1 MRRIA
6 ILKFIVLL
14 TIAVLLNSCG
24 EQPYYEKVYSFE
36 NKEWNQQVKPS
47 FTVEIKDINKEYNF
61 IVTLRT
67 STDYKYSNLWIFMS
81 TITPDGQKAR
91 EPFQIPITYPDGS
104 WVGAKTGTI
113 VEHPLRFN
121 RRKMPKAGKY
131 TFTLEQGITES
142 VIDEV
147 LDIGFRV
154 EEVNNGEE

>member
-6 ILKFIVLL
+6 ILKFIVLFA
-14 TIAVLLNSCG
+14 IAVLLNSCG

-47 FTVEIKDINKEYNF
+47 FTVEIKDVNKEYNF